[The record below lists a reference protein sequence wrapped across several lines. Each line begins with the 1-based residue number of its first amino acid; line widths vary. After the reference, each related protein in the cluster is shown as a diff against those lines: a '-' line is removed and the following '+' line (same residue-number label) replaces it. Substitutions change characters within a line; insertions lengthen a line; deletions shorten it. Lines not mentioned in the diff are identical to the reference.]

1 MDKNFI
7 SINYSNNIKITKM
20 PKEDFFE
27 SISGLNEKQFR
38 LVAYSSPW
46 QFYQNNCSYKSQY
59 LVAVV

>member
-27 SISGLNEKQFR
+27 SISGLN
-38 LVAYSSPW
+38 V
-46 QFYQNNCSYKSQY
+46 NNF
-59 LVAVV
+59 AW